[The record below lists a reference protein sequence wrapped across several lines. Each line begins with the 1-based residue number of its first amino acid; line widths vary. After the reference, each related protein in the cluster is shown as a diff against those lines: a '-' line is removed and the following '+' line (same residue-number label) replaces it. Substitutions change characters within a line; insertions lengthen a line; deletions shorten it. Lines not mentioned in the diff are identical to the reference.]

1 MLDFKADKRDIVRK
15 GGLNALREKGVI
27 PAVVYGKG
35 FDTIPVTVDTK
46 KFNKVIR
53 DHGENTLLNLEL
65 EGEAY
70 PVLIRE
76 VQRDPIRGE
85 IIHVDFNIISMT
97 EEIDFEL
104 PVVLVGEPAGASEGG
119 VLQHQLR
126 ELNAKA
132 LPKYMIDTVEVDVSD
147 LQIGDTVLVKDLDID
162 ENITILDDPE
172 EMIATLLA
180 PEEEEEEEE
189 ELDEDELDEMAEPEV
204 IEKGKTDDEEE
215 AEEE

>member
-53 DHGENTLLNLEL
+53 VHGENTLLNLEL
-65 EGEAY
+65 EGEVY

-104 PVVLVGEPAGASEGG
+104 PVVLVGEPAGAAEGG

-126 ELNAKA
+126 ELDAKA

-147 LQIGDTVLVKDLDID
+147 LEIGDTVLVRDLDID

-189 ELDEDELDEMAEPEV
+189 LDEDELDDVAEPEV
-204 IEKGKTDDEEE
+204 IEKGKTDEEEEE
-215 AEEE
+215 AEE